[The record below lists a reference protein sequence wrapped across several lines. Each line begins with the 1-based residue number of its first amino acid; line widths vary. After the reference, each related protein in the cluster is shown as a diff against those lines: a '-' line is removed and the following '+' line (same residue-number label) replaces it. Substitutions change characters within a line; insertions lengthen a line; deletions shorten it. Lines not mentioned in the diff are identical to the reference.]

1 MLFSLAL
8 ILILGVIASY
18 LFKKINM
25 PSLIGYIFIGIILGP
40 YCLNVLDSSLLDIS
54 STLRNI
60 ALVII
65 LTRAGLTLKIT
76 DLKKIGIS
84 AILMSFI
91 PALMEILGFVLLSR
105 SLLDISINE
114 ALIMGSII
122 AAISP
127 AVIVPRM
134 IDLINNNYGTLKGI
148 PQLILAGSSVDDVVV
163 LVLFTSFLSLE
174 NSNSFDILALIK
186 ITLSIILGI
195 IIGCII
201 GFIIDK
207 IFRMININTISQLL
221 VVLSIS
227 FILKYAEDYF
237 VFSGLIAIMALSITL
252 KYLNTAI
259 TDKLQSNYNNL
270 WSVFEIFLFVL
281 VGAMVNISYA
291 FKAGINVILIII
303 GSLLFRMIGVFIC
316 LLTTKFNKK
325 EKIFC
330 FIAYMP
336 KATVQAAIGAIPLS
350 IGLSCGDLAL
360 TIAVCSILLSAPVGA
375 YLIDHLYDKLLTHDI

>member
-84 AILMSFI
+84 AILMSFV

-122 AAISP
+122 AAVSP

-174 NSNSFDILALIK
+174 NANSFDILALIQ
-186 ITLSIILGI
+186 IPLSIILGI

-207 IFRMININTISQLL
+207 IFRMINFNTISQLL

-291 FKAGINVILIII
+291 FKAGINVIFVII

>member
-84 AILMSFI
+84 AILMSFV
-91 PALMEILGFVLLSR
+91 PALMEIMGFVLISR
-105 SLLDISINE
+105 LLLDININE
-114 ALIMGSII
+114 ALIIGSII
-122 AAISP
+122 AAVSP

-148 PQLILAGSSVDDVVV
+148 PQLILAGSSVDDVIV

-174 NSNSFDILALIK
+174 NANSFDILALIQ
-186 ITLSIILGI
+186 IPLSIILGI

>member
-1 MLFSLAL
+1 M
-8 ILILGVIASY
+8 IQ
-18 LFKKINM
+18 
-25 PSLIGYIFIGIILGP
+25 
-40 YCLNVLDSSLLDIS
+40 
-54 STLRNI
+54 
-60 ALVII
+60 
-65 LTRAGLTLKIT
+65 
-76 DLKKIGIS
+76 
-84 AILMSFI
+84 I
-91 PALMEILGFVLLSR
+91 P
-105 SLLDISINE
+105 
-114 ALIMGSII
+114 
-122 AAISP
+122 
-127 AVIVPRM
+127 
-134 IDLINNNYGTLKGI
+134 
-148 PQLILAGSSVDDVVV
+148 
-163 LVLFTSFLSLE
+163 
-174 NSNSFDILALIK
+174 
-186 ITLSIILGI
+186 LSIILGI

>member
-122 AAISP
+122 AAVSP

-174 NSNSFDILALIK
+174 NANSFDILALIQ
-186 ITLSIILGI
+186 IPLSIILGI

-375 YLIDHLYDKLLTHDI
+375 YLIDHLYDKLLTQDI